1 MSAGQ
6 GYTGRHRHDDGPQ
19 ADTAMMAL
27 SDALDALSLAALVAE
42 TSEAH
47 RTGELLGAAEM
58 IAFGFEPGS
67 DESMGLTLL
76 IAAIGRVR
84 DEAAAS

>member
-1 MSAGQ
+1 VSAGQ

-27 SDALDALSLAALVAE
+27 SDAALDLAKAAIAAE

-47 RTGELLGAAEM
+47 QADGLLTDAEM

-67 DESMGLTLL
+67 DEAMGLTLL
-76 IAAIGRVR
+76 IAAIRQAK
-84 DEAAAS
+84 AAAS